1 MQMEVMI
8 SIFTNKVWKKAQWG
22 QSTLLHFD
30 NFEVFCV
37 QPRKKK
43 KKKLKNLI
51 SLNCEIKSHFE

>member
-1 MQMEVMI
+1 MI

-22 QSTLLHFD
+22 QSTRLHFD
-30 NFEVFCV
+30 NFEVFSV

-43 KKKLKNLI
+43 KKNLI

>member
-1 MQMEVMI
+1 MM

-37 QPRKKK
+37 QPHEKKP
-43 KKKLKNLI
+43 
-51 SLNCEIKSHFE
+51 SLAEIVKSKVILNEMNFSFQKW